1 VTVPEAPGRADDG
14 GDKSDG
20 DQFYISASGS
30 PLEQRTRTLKHGDTF
45 AIFDAHGDV
54 PEIERLAAGLYHRD
68 TRYLSQLE
76 LRLYGER
83 PLLLSSSIGDEDVLF
98 TTDLTNP
105 DVYSGARLVLAKDLI
120 HIHRAKFLWNAACHE
135 RLTVRSY
142 ADRPQRIA
150 LEIAFGA
157 DFADLFEVR
166 GHHRARRG
174 DVAKQR
180 LADGVALRYHG
191 LDDTVRETRIR
202 FDPVPDAFDEGSARF
217 DITLAR
223 GARCSIFTFI
233 GCGDRPTS
241 ERYFVGLRQA
251 QRTRRAMLAEVPSI
265 ATSNSNFNELI
276 RRAMA
281 DLAMLVTDTEHGPYP
296 YAGIPWFSAPF
307 GRDAIITALET
318 LWLEPRLACGV
329 LRYLAATQAT
339 AVDPASDA
347 EPGKILHERRFGE
360 LAILGEV
367 PFAHYYGSVDAT
379 PLFVML
385 AAAYFERTGDLAT
398 IRALWP
404 HITAALEWIDR
415 YGDPDGDGFVEYARQ
430 SNEGLVNQGW
440 KDSHDSIFHA
450 DGSAAA
456 GPIALCEVQG
466 YVFAAKRGA
475 AAMAQMLGEAHRAAA
490 LDDAADTLRERFA
503 AAFWCEDLGT
513 YALALDGT
521 KRPCRVRSSNAGHA
535 LLTGIATPEHAR
547 RVGDT
552 LTRRDS
558 FSGWGV
564 RTIALTEARYNPMSY
579 HNGSVWPHDNALIA
593 LGLARYGLGNQAAR
607 LLGGLFDAALY
618 MDMKR
623 LPELFCGFAR
633 RPREAPTHYPVACS
647 PQAWASAAPVALLQ
661 ACLGLELDR
670 RTNEIRFRHPI
681 LPPFL
686 EEVALG
692 NLALGDS
699 RVDVVLRGRG
709 GDVAV
714 SVPQRRGDARVVTIS

>member
-1 VTVPEAPGRADDG
+1 MPESPGRGD
-14 GDKSDG
+14 GDKTADG

-30 PLEQRTRTLKHGDTF
+30 PLEQRTRTLKHDDTF
-45 AIFDAHGDV
+45 AIFDAYGDI
-54 PEIERLAAGLYHRD
+54 PEIERLAAGIYHRD

-76 LRLYGER
+76 LGINGER

-105 DVYSGARLVLAKDLI
+105 DLYAGERLVLAKDLI
-120 HIHRAKFLWNAACHE
+120 HIHRAKFLWNGACHE

-142 ADRPQRIA
+142 AERPQRIA
-150 LEIAFGA
+150 LTLAFGA

-166 GHHRARRG
+166 GHRRARRG
-174 DVAKQR
+174 DVAKKL

-191 LDDTVRETRIR
+191 LDDIVRETSIR
-202 FDPVPDAFDEGSARF
+202 FDPEPDAFDEVSARF
-217 DITLAR
+217 DITLGR
-223 GARCSIFTFI
+223 GERCSIFALI
-233 GCGDRPTS
+233 ACDARPPP
-241 ERYFVGLRQA
+241 ERYFVGLRRA
-251 QRTRRAMLAEVPSI
+251 QRTRRAMLAETPSI
-265 ATSNSNFNELI
+265 ATSNSSFNELMG
-276 RRAMA
+276 RAVA

-307 GRDAIITALET
+307 GRDGIITALET

-339 AVDPASDA
+339 KIDPASDA
-347 EPGKILHERRFGE
+347 EPGKVLHERRFGE

-367 PFAHYYGSVDAT
+367 PFAHYYGSIDAT

-385 AAAYFERTGDLAT
+385 AGAYFERTGDLAT

-404 HITAALEWIDR
+404 HITAALDWIDR

-450 DGSAAA
+450 DGSGAA

-475 AAMAQMLGEAHRAAA
+475 AGIAQMIGETARAAA
-490 LDDAADTLRERFA
+490 LDREADALRARFA
-503 AAFWCEDLGT
+503 AAFWCEELGT
-513 YALALDGT
+513 YALALDGA

-535 LLTGIATPEHAR
+535 LLTGIAMPEHAR

-552 LTRRDS
+552 LTRRES

-564 RTIALTEARYNPMSY
+564 RTIAMSEARYNPMSY

-593 LGLARYGLGNQAAR
+593 LGLARYGLGHLAAR
-607 LLGGLFDAALY
+607 LLSGLFDAALT
-618 MDMKR
+618 MDLKR
-623 LPELFCGFAR
+623 LPELFCGFVR

-647 PQAWASAAPVALLQ
+647 PQAWASAAPAALLQ

-670 RTNEIRFRHPI
+670 RANEIRFRHPI
-681 LPPFL
+681 LPAFL

-714 SVPQRRGDARVVTIS
+714 SVPRRTGDARVVTIS